1 MSSLRACLPSG
12 SSRVFENLNTQ
23 TFRYLNQT
31 LQEKSRTK
39 RYRLVLSAS
48 FLLSFSRPKTGRR

>member
-23 TFRYLNQT
+23 TFRYLNTQIIFCGT
-31 LQEKSRTK
+31 TPKLYK
-39 RYRLVLSAS
+39 RRAGLKGTGLFSAPLSY
-48 FLLSFSRPKTGRR
+48 